1 MFLTE
6 GETIGFDP
14 RHAMELDSRALSLLH
29 GKNRDF
35 KVVVEQRHLDAT
47 MQCRESHG
55 DGCPLQIEVM
65 FMPVHA

>member
-1 MFLTE
+1 
-6 GETIGFDP
+6 
-14 RHAMELDSRALSLLH
+14 MELDSRALSLLH

-35 KVVVEQRHLDAT
+35 KIVVEQRHLDAT

-65 FMPVHA
+65 FMSVHA